1 MKRRNTETT
10 AEIHFLL
17 KNSNSAL
24 SHDMIQEKMSKSVDR
39 ATIYRILNR
48 LCEDKIVHKII
59 ADDGKQYFA
68 FCVNCQEHQHKHNH
82 FHFRCTE
89 CGKVECLQSEL
100 KIGLPKNYVFE
111 NLNGVISGTCPDCKI
126 VTTAG

>member
-1 MKRRNTETT
+1 MKRRNTETKT
-10 AEIHFLL
+10 EIHFLL

-24 SHDMIQEKMSKSVDR
+24 SHDMIQEKMSNSVDR

-59 ADDGKQYFA
+59 GDDGKQYFA

-82 FHFRCTE
+82 FHFRCIR
-89 CGKVECLQSEL
+89 CGIVECLKSEL
-100 KIGLPKNYVFE
+100 RISLPENYVFE
-111 NLNGVISGTCPDCKI
+111 NLNGVISGTCPACKE
-126 VTTAG
+126 